1 MKIWFL
7 HSIYTFHDIQI
18 KQEAAY
24 RKAQKEA
31 AKALK
36 EAEENMKAKNKSDED
51 IRKEVAAM
59 AQKLKDEADA
69 AAQAEVDK
77 ERAERAARKAAFNA
91 RFHQN

>member
-1 MKIWFL
+1 
-7 HSIYTFHDIQI
+7 
-18 KQEAAY
+18 
-24 RKAQKEA
+24 
-31 AKALK
+31 
-36 EAEENMKAKNKSDED
+36 MKAKNKSDED